1 MIRLPGSFYLLFLI
15 IALYP
20 FVGYLSYT
28 FLGGS
33 RPLWVL
39 LFMTVF
45 TLLLNLK
52 RRYKVSSFVFVYF
65 LYFLSDLLTKFYI
78 NGKALVGEEYV
89 FFSIYILISIIL
101 FFLIENLDLKNFPMD
116 KIKRILRFLLII
128 AAIISISQFFF
139 GDVFVHPK
147 ADIDEDKEGNLRVL
161 SIFSWEG
168 DTKSM
173 MFGTQ
178 IFAAIILAGQ
188 KEISKIDWLLVLIPV
203 MIVTTLTGSRA
214 AIIGFLI
221 LLFFVFKNA
230 GYTRLILYFPIVV
243 GFGYFVLTTFI
254 GFDINDFIENRVQAD
269 TTSRYVIY
277 DYAYEMF
284 QKNPLFGDGR
294 SGMKGFEDEFYRN
307 YLFGNKVHNG
317 FLRALINNGI
327 IGLVSF
333 VMLCIVMYKSGKKL
347 ARLKKDYSILTM
359 AVIFIWINLTVDI
372 NHLLW
377 PCFLIGWLHYNYEL
391 RQYELSQES
400 AAREQLIPI

>member
-28 FLGGS
+28 FLAGS
-33 RPLWVL
+33 RPMWILA
-39 LFMTVF
+39 FFGVF
-45 TLLLNLK
+45 SFLVNLK
-52 RRYKVSSFVFVYF
+52 RRYTVSYLVLVYF
-65 LYFLSDLLTKFYI
+65 IYFVSDTISKYYI
-78 NGKALVGEEYV
+78 NGKTLVGEEYV
-89 FFSIYILISIIL
+89 YFSIRLLLSLIL
-101 FFLIENLDLKNFPMD
+101 FFLIDNTKLKESHMSN
-116 KIKRILRFLLII
+116 IKKILRVLLLI
-128 AAIISISQFFF
+128 AAIVSITQFFL
-139 GDVFVHPK
+139 GDFFVHPK
-147 ADIDEDKEGNLRVL
+147 ADIDEEKEGNIRVL

-277 DYAYEMF
+277 DYAYDMF

-400 AAREQLIPI
+400 VAREQLIPI

>member
-1 MIRLPGSFYLLFLI
+1 MIRLPSSFYLLFLI
-15 IALYP
+15 LALYP

-28 FLGGS
+28 FLAGA
-33 RPLWVL
+33 RPMWILLVLSIITL
-39 LFMTVF
+39 LF
-45 TLLLNLK
+45 NLK
-52 RRYKVSSFVFVYF
+52 RRFTFSSFVFVYF
-65 LYFLSDLLTKFYI
+65 IYFVSDIFSKFYI
-78 NGKALVGEEYV
+78 NGKALSGESYV
-89 FFSIYILISIIL
+89 FFSIYILISLIL
-101 FFLIENLDLKNFPMD
+101 FILIENIDLKNFPMD
-116 KIKRILRFLLII
+116 KIKRILRFLIII
-128 AAIISISQFFF
+128 AAIISISQFFL

-147 ADIDEDKEGNLRVL
+147 ADIDEEKEGNLRVL

-178 IFAAIILAGQ
+178 IFAGIILAGQ
-188 KEISKIDWLLVLIPV
+188 RTISKFDWLLVLIPV
-203 MIVTTLTGSRA
+203 MIVATLTGSRA
-214 AIIGFLI
+214 AIISFFI

-230 GYTRLILYFPIVV
+230 GYTRLILYLPIVV
-243 GFGYFVLTTFI
+243 GLGYFILTSLI

-277 DYAYEMF
+277 DYAYDMF

-307 YLFGNKVHNG
+307 YMFGNKVHNG

-333 VMLCIVMYKSGKKL
+333 VMLCVIMYKSGKKL
-347 ARLKKDYSILTM
+347 ARLKRDYSILAM

-400 AAREQLIPI
+400 VAREQLIPI